1 MYRATRKADF
11 LHTLLDGFDGV
22 LVTDFYTGYN
32 SLPCRQQKCLV
43 HLVRDLNEDLLT
55 HPYDDEFR
63 KIATVFAG
71 LSSRIVNTVDRFG
84 LRHTYLKRHEKSV
97 SQFFVEL
104 ERADY
109 QSKLAVAYRK
119 RLLKTRGQLFE
130 FLKHD
135 GVPWN
140 NNNAEHAVKPFAKYR
155 RMVNGR
161 LSEKGLSDYLVLLS
175 LLETCRYK
183 GIGFLDFL
191 RARERDIDRY
201 CGRVG

>member
-71 LSSRIVNTVDRFG
+71 LLSRIVNPRPP
-84 LRHTYLKRHEKSV
+84 SI
-97 SQFFVEL
+97 
-104 ERADY
+104 
-109 QSKLAVAYRK
+109 
-119 RLLKTRGQLFE
+119 
-130 FLKHD
+130 
-135 GVPWN
+135 
-140 NNNAEHAVKPFAKYR
+140 
-155 RMVNGR
+155 
-161 LSEKGLSDYLVLLS
+161 VLG
-175 LLETCRYK
+175 Y
-183 GIGFLDFL
+183 GILT
-191 RARERDIDRY
+191 
-201 CGRVG
+201 